1 MARYFKAHIGWML
14 FAAFFMLHALFFISC
29 QEGGDAGDLLGQWR
43 MKGSDTQYLNFS
55 GKIALFRDNRGN
67 QVFGNFQRVSDSLFI
82 QCCSIEGKQFDTLM
96 VEKTFGFTP
105 FTNIRVKIDV
115 LDSENLVLSKD
126 SQKWSFYL
134 Y

>member
-1 MARYFKAHIGWML
+1 MARYFKYIL
-14 FAAFFMLHALFFISC
+14 LLTSSILLLSC

-43 MKGSDTQYLNFS
+43 MTGSDTQFLNFS

-82 QCCSIEGKQFDTLM
+82 QCCSIEGKQFDTTF
-96 VEKTFGFTP
+96 VEKGFGFKP
-105 FTNIRVKIDV
+105 FTDIRVKIDA

-126 SQKWSFYL
+126 NKKWSFCIY
-134 Y
+134 